1 MSTQITLPEMGEGVI
16 EGTLARWLVREGD
29 RVERYAPIAEVET
42 DKVTTETTTE
52 TAGTILRLLVGEG
65 ETIPVGT
72 VMAIIGEPGEETTA
86 DGRPSTTPKGEIS
99 RPTVDDR
106 PQTTDSNTP
115 AADTPLVAVGGRL
128 SAVVPYTG
136 RISPVVGRIAAEHG
150 VDLSRVTGT
159 GRDGRIT
166 KDDILAYVAG
176 MTADG
181 RPATADGGVTA
192 DGRPATADGGE
203 SSRPTTTDQRP
214 PTAGNESSRPTTDD
228 RPQTTARSTPAADA
242 PLAAV
247 SGRPTAVGGG
257 GSGDA
262 DLLPLTNIRRAI
274 AEHMVRSKHT
284 SPHVTT
290 VFEFDFSAV
299 AAHRKAHVEQFARDG
314 VRLTYTAYLVA
325 ATVQALKAH
334 PLANSSWSDEG
345 ILLHRAVNIGMAT
358 AIGDGLIVPV
368 IKNADGL
375 NLLGLA
381 RAVND
386 LADRARAKQL
396 KPDEVKGGTFSITNH
411 GTSGS
416 LFATPIINQPQCGI
430 LGVGAIEKRVKVI
443 DDAIAIRPLAY
454 VSFTFDHRILDGAS
468 ADGFVSAIK
477 REIEGYKA

>member
-1 MSTQITLPEMGEGVI
+1 MTTQITLPEMGEGVI

-52 TAGTILRLLVGEG
+52 AAGTILRLLVGEG

-72 VMAIIGEPGEETTA
+72 VLAIIGEPGEEPTADQRPTTA
-86 DGRPSTTPKGEIS
+86 ARGEPSRATT
-99 RPTVDDR
+99 DDR

-115 AADTPLVAVGGRL
+115 AADTPLAAVSGRP
-128 SAVVPYTG
+128 SAVAAYTG

-150 VDLSRVTGT
+150 VDLGRVTGT

-181 RPATADGGVTA
+181 RPPMAAGG
-192 DGRPATADGGE
+192 D
-203 SSRPTTTDQRP
+203 
-214 PTAGNESSRPTTDD
+214 SSRPTTDHK
-228 RPQTTARSTPAADA
+228 PQHSSIPTADTPPAA
-242 PLAAV
+242 V
-247 SGRPTAVGGG
+247 GGRQSVVVGG

-262 DLLPLTNIRRAI
+262 ELLPLTNIRRAI

-299 AAHRKAHVEQFARDG
+299 AAHRRAHVEQFARDG

-334 PLANSSWSDEG
+334 PLANSSWSDDG
-345 ILLHRAVNIGMAT
+345 ILLHRAVHIGMAT
-358 AIGDGLIVPV
+358 AIADGLIVPV
-368 IKNADGL
+368 IKNADSL

-386 LADRARAKQL
+386 LAERARAKQL

-468 ADGFVSAIK
+468 ADGFVSTIK

>member
-1 MSTQITLPEMGEGVI
+1 MTTQITLPEMGEGVI

-52 TAGTILRLLVGEG
+52 AAGTILRLLVGEG

-72 VMAIIGEPGEETTA
+72 VLAIIGEPGEEVAGGEGRVAGEASLASDERRVTSDESDAAGGEGRVASDELGAATNNQRPTTN
-86 DGRPSTTPKGEIS
+86 DQPPST
-99 RPTVDDR
+99 
-106 PQTTDSNTP
+106 
-115 AADTPLVAVGGRL
+115 
-128 SAVVPYTG
+128 PYTG

-150 VDLSRVTGT
+150 VELGRVVGT

-176 MTADG
+176 RASVDVP
-181 RPATADGGVTA
+181 PAGERSPHPQMRTGDTSAA
-192 DGRPATADGGE
+192 PRRSEPA
-203 SSRPTTTDQRP
+203 QP
-214 PTAGNESSRPTTDD
+214 PAGSDTE
-228 RPQTTARSTPAADA
+228 
-242 PLAAV
+242 
-247 SGRPTAVGGG
+247 
-257 GSGDA
+257 
-262 DLLPLTNIRRAI
+262 LLPLTTIRRAI

-334 PLANSSWSDEG
+334 PLANSSWSDDG
-345 ILLHRAVNIGMAT
+345 ILLHRAVHIGMAT
-358 AIGDGLIVPV
+358 AIADGLIVPV
-368 IKNADGL
+368 IKNADSL

-468 ADGFVSAIK
+468 ADGFVSTIK
-477 REIEGYKA
+477 GLIENYQ

>member
-52 TAGTILRLLVGEG
+52 AAGTILRLLVGEG

-72 VMAIIGEPGEETTA
+72 VLAIIGEPGEEVTSDERRVTSDELPA
-86 DGRPSTTPKGEIS
+86 SDERRVASDTLPATNGQP
-99 RPTVDDR
+99 RPTDA
-106 PQTTDSNTP
+106 PPPT
-115 AADTPLVAVGGRL
+115 
-128 SAVVPYTG
+128 VPYTG

-159 GRDGRIT
+159 GRDGRVT
-166 KDDILAYVAG
+166 KDDILAYVASRASEDAHSAG
-176 MTADG
+176 ATGRASEDAPSVVATDGPQARSPQPQMRTAQ
-181 RPATADGGVTA
+181 PAPPSA
-192 DGRPATADGGE
+192 RSEPAQPPASGE
-203 SSRPTTTDQRP
+203 S
-214 PTAGNESSRPTTDD
+214 E
-228 RPQTTARSTPAADA
+228 
-242 PLAAV
+242 
-247 SGRPTAVGGG
+247 
-257 GSGDA
+257 
-262 DLLPLTNIRRAI
+262 LLPLTNIRRAI

-299 AAHRKAHVEQFARDG
+299 AAHRKAHKDSFARDG

-325 ATVQALKAH
+325 ATVQALKEH

-345 ILLHRAVNIGMAT
+345 ILLHRAIHLGMAT
-358 AIGDGLIVPV
+358 AIEDGLIVPV

-381 RAVND
+381 RAIND

-396 KPDEVKGGTFSITNH
+396 RPDEVKGGTFSITNH

-468 ADGFVSAIK
+468 ADAFVSTIK
-477 REIEGYKA
+477 RLIETYQ